1 MSHPA
6 QDLPRVVL
14 AVLFIG
20 ALMAASFW
28 ILRPFIGALLWA
40 TMIVVATWPL
50 MLALQ
55 KRLWGKR
62 ALAVTVM
69 TIALLLVLI
78 VPLTIAVLTIVDN
91 APRIAGW
98 LRSMT
103 DFTMPQVPE
112 WVTKLPLAGERITV
126 FWDQIAA
133 EGITSLLK
141 RLQPYAGALTSWF
154 VSEMGGVGMLFVQF
168 LLIIFI
174 SAIMYA
180 YGETAAAG
188 VKRFG
193 RRLGGARGLDTVT
206 LGAQAIRGV
215 ALGVVVTAIVQSA
228 LSGIGLAITGVP
240 FAAVLTAVM
249 FMLCIA
255 QLGPVLVL
263 VPAIGWLYW
272 SGANVAG
279 TVLLVI
285 SIVVG
290 TMDNF
295 LRPYLIKKGADLPLL
310 LILAGVI
317 GGLVA
322 FGLIGIFVG
331 PLVLAV
337 AYKLV
342 GAWVAEE
349 APDEPPAAAE

>member
-1 MSHPA
+1 MSRPV
-6 QDLPRVVL
+6 QDLPRIVL

-20 ALMAASFW
+20 GLMAASFW
-28 ILRPFIGALLWA
+28 ILRPFLGALLWS

-50 MLALQ
+50 MIALQ
-55 KRLWGKR
+55 KRLWRKR
-62 ALAVTVM
+62 ALAVAAM
-69 TIALLLVLI
+69 TLALLLVLI

-98 LRSMT
+98 LKMAA
-103 DFTMPQVPE
+103 DFEMPRLPE
-112 WVTKLPLAGERITV
+112 WMAKLPLAGERIVV

-133 EGITSLLK
+133 EGLTSLLK
-141 RLQPYAGALTSWF
+141 RLEPYAGKLTSWF
-154 VSEMGGVGMLFVQF
+154 VSEMGSVGMLFVQF
-168 LLIIFI
+168 LLVIFI
-174 SAIMYA
+174 SAVMYA
-180 YGETAAAG
+180 YGETAASA

-193 RRLGGARGLDTVT
+193 RRLGGARGIDTVT

-215 ALGVVVTAIVQSA
+215 ALGVVVTALVQSI
-228 LSGIGLAITGVP
+228 LGGIGLAATGVP
-240 FAAVLTAVM
+240 FAPVLTAVM

-255 QLGPVLVL
+255 QLGPLLVL

-279 TVLLVI
+279 TVLVVI
-285 SIVVG
+285 SLFVG
-290 TMDNF
+290 TLDNF

-337 AYKLV
+337 AYKLL
-342 GAWVAEE
+342 GAWMAE
-349 APDEPPAAAE
+349 EPPAEPPPAAE

>member
-1 MSHPA
+1 MTRPA
-6 QDLPRVVL
+6 QDLPRTVL
-14 AVLFIG
+14 VVLFIG

-28 ILRPFIGALLWA
+28 ILKPFIGALLWS

-91 APRIAGW
+91 APQIAGW
-98 LRSMT
+98 LKSVA
-103 DFTMPQVPE
+103 DFEMPHVPE
-112 WVTKLPLAGERITV
+112 WVAKIPLVGDRIMV

-133 EGITSLLK
+133 EGIASLLK

-154 VSEMGGVGMLFVQF
+154 VSEMGGVGMLLVQF
-168 LLIIFI
+168 LLVIFI

-180 YGETAAAG
+180 FGETAASA

-193 RRLGGARGLDTVT
+193 RRLAGDRGIDTVT

-215 ALGVVVTAIVQSA
+215 ALGVVVTALVQSV
-228 LSGIGLAITGVP
+228 LGGIALAITGVP
-240 FAAVLTAVM
+240 FAAVLTALM

-285 SIVVG
+285 SLVVG
-290 TMDNF
+290 TLDNF
-295 LRPYLIKKGADLPLL
+295 LRPFLIKKGADLPLL

-337 AYKLV
+337 AYKLL
-342 GAWVAEE
+342 GAWMAEE
-349 APDEPPAAAE
+349 SSGAAPPAAE